1 MTELPEDAQRL
12 LAVAPDRF
20 VEERRRL
27 ARELRESGRKEGAAA
42 VVALRKPS
50 AVVLAVNR
58 AARDRPEAA
67 LAAADAA
74 VRVRDA
80 QARGAVGDVASARR
94 DMDRALDLLAEVA
107 AAHVSPGRDAPS
119 EAARRR
125 IQELLRRAVA
135 LDETRDALRRG
146 TLREE
151 PAPVGFASLAGVTV
165 EPRPTPKPKPKPT
178 PEPTPK
184 PKPKPTPKPVP
195 ARDVAAAAAAKQRE
209 ERRRRR
215 ERELRAE
222 LASAEQAL
230 RKAESRLRTAER
242 DRARAERAVAALE
255 QKLHRLS

>member
-20 VEERRRL
+20 VEERRRI
-27 ARELRESGRKEGAAA
+27 ARELRDSGRKEEAAT
-42 VVALRKPS
+42 VDGLRKPS
-50 AVVLAVNR
+50 AAVLAVNR
-58 AARDRPEAA
+58 AALDRPEAA
-67 LAAADAA
+67 RAAADAA

-135 LDETRDALRRG
+135 LDETRDELQHG

-151 PAPVGFASLAGVTV
+151 PAPVGFASLAGVAV
-165 EPRPTPKPKPKPT
+165 KPKPKPRPEPKPTPKPKPKPKRV
-178 PEPTPK
+178 PE
-184 PKPKPTPKPVP
+184 
-195 ARDVAAAAAAKQRE
+195 RDAAAAAAAKQRE

-230 RKAESRLRTAER
+230 RKAESRLQTAER
-242 DRARAERAVAALE
+242 DRARAERAVATLE
-255 QKLHRLS
+255 QKLHRLP

>member
-1 MTELPEDAQRL
+1 VTELPEDAQRL

-27 ARELRESGRKEGAAA
+27 ARELRQSGRKEEAAA
-42 VVALRKPS
+42 VVGLRKPS

-67 LAAADAA
+67 RAAADAA

-80 QARGAVGDVASARR
+80 QARGAVGDVAGARR

-119 EAARRR
+119 EAAKRR

-135 LDETRDALRRG
+135 LDETRDALQHG
-146 TLREE
+146 MLHEE

-165 EPRPTPKPKPKPT
+165 EPKPTSEPKLKPKPKPN
-178 PEPTPK
+178 PK
-184 PKPKPTPKPVP
+184 
-195 ARDVAAAAAAKQRE
+195 RDDAAAAAAKQRE

-230 RKAESRLRTAER
+230 RKAESRLQTAER
-242 DRARAERAVAALE
+242 DRARAERAVATLE

>member
-27 ARELRESGRKEGAAA
+27 ARELRESGRKEEAMA
-42 VVALRKPS
+42 VEGLRKPS

-80 QARGAVGDVASARR
+80 QARGAVDDVASARR

-125 IQELLRRAVA
+125 IQELLRRAAA
-135 LDETRDALRRG
+135 LHETRDALQHG
-146 TLREE
+146 TLHEE

-165 EPRPTPKPKPKPT
+165 EP
-178 PEPTPK
+178 
-184 PKPKPTPKPVP
+184 KPTPKRKPKRVP
-195 ARDVAAAAAAKQRE
+195 ARDDAAAAAAKQRE

-230 RKAESRLRTAER
+230 RKAESRLQTAER

>member
-20 VEERRRL
+20 VEERRRI
-27 ARELRESGRKEGAAA
+27 ARELRDSGRKEEAAT
-42 VVALRKPS
+42 VDGLRKPS
-50 AVVLAVNR
+50 AAVLAVNR
-58 AARDRPEAA
+58 AALDRPEAA
-67 LAAADAA
+67 RAAADAA

-135 LDETRDALRRG
+135 LDETRDELQHG

-151 PAPVGFASLAGVTV
+151 PAPVGFASLAGVAV
-165 EPRPTPKPKPKPT
+165 KPKPKPRPEPKPTPKPKPKRV
-178 PEPTPK
+178 PE
-184 PKPKPTPKPVP
+184 
-195 ARDVAAAAAAKQRE
+195 RDAAAAAAAKQRE

-230 RKAESRLRTAER
+230 RKAESRLQTAER
-242 DRARAERAVAALE
+242 DRARAERAVATLE
-255 QKLHRLS
+255 QKLHRLP

>member
-107 AAHVSPGRDAPS
+107 AAHVEPGAGRPQRGGETADPGAAPPRGRPGRDA
-119 EAARRR
+119 
-125 IQELLRRAVA
+125 
-135 LDETRDALRRG
+135 
-146 TLREE
+146 
-151 PAPVGFASLAGVTV
+151 
-165 EPRPTPKPKPKPT
+165 
-178 PEPTPK
+178 
-184 PKPKPTPKPVP
+184 
-195 ARDVAAAAAAKQRE
+195 
-209 ERRRRR
+209 
-215 ERELRAE
+215 
-222 LASAEQAL
+222 
-230 RKAESRLRTAER
+230 
-242 DRARAERAVAALE
+242 
-255 QKLHRLS
+255 

>member
-20 VEERRRL
+20 VEERRRI
-27 ARELRESGRKEGAAA
+27 ARELRASGRKEEAAA
-42 VVALRKPS
+42 VAGLRKPS
-50 AVVLAVNR
+50 AAVLAVNR
-58 AARDRPEAA
+58 AALDRPEAA
-67 LAAADAA
+67 RAAADAA

-107 AAHVSPGRDAPS
+107 AAHVSPRRDAPS
-119 EAARRR
+119 EGARRR

-135 LDETRDALRRG
+135 LDETREALRHG

-151 PAPVGFASLAGVTV
+151 PAPVGFASLAGVTM
-165 EPRPTPKPKPKPT
+165 E
-178 PEPTPK
+178 
-184 PKPKPTPKPVP
+184 PKPTPKPESKPKAKPTPKPKVKHVP
-195 ARDVAAAAAAKQRE
+195 ARDDAAAAAAKQRE

-255 QKLHRLS
+255 QKLDRLS